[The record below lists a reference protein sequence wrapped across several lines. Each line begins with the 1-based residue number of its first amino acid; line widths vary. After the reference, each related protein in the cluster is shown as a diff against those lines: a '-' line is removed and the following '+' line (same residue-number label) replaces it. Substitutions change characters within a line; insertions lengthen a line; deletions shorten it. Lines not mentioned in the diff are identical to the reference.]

1 MLTRIVRFAL
11 CHRRLV
17 VASWLV
23 LLVAGAAAAASVAK
37 RLTFDF
43 ALPGEPGY
51 ETAKRIERTYDNGGA
66 QAPSVLVATV
76 PRGETVRRSATAIG
90 NGFQALTTAHPEL
103 RIVDYRAT
111 HDERFITRDGRRS
124 PSCSRRARAASA
136 RPPNQRAQ
144 LPLCAG
150 ACLAN
155 TPSRPPGSRSSP
167 TTAPSTAP
175 ASSPRRW
182 FGALGALAVQR
193 SSSLRCSRSCRC

>member
-111 HDERFITRDGRRS
+111 HDERFITRDGRTTFALMFAPRPSGFGSAAESTRAITALRRS
-124 PSCSRRARAASA
+124 MPGEYTVAATG
-136 RPPNQRAQ
+136 
-144 LPLCAG
+144 L
-150 ACLAN
+150 
-155 TPSRPPGSRSSP
+155 
-167 TTAPSTAP
+167 
-175 ASSPRRW
+175 
-182 FGALGALAVQR
+182 
-193 SSSLRCSRSCRC
+193 